1 MGGRMSSIGLKKS
14 KIDETEKIL
23 EIKRKIQD
31 EKYLDGAIYRIAMIL
46 SRKLMEDEDLY
57 ERK

>member
-1 MGGRMSSIGLKKS
+1 MSSASTRRSVKS
-14 KIDETEKIL
+14 DNTARIL
-23 EIKRKIQD
+23 EIRNKIHD

-46 SRKLMEDEDLY
+46 SRKLMEDNEI

>member
-1 MGGRMSSIGLKKS
+1 MSAVGLKKS
-14 KIDETEKIL
+14 KIDEAQKIL

-31 EKYLDGAIYRIAMIL
+31 EEYLDGAIYRIAMIL